1 MRKNDSPN
9 NLIQY
14 SARAAKSLGHI
25 SWDVVKAENPAIN
38 SFVETNKDL
47 FSEIT
52 NKGKKRR

>member
-1 MRKNDSPN
+1 MRKNDRPN

-52 NKGKKRR
+52 NKGK